1 VQNLPSFLPSLPNS
15 GLSKVK
21 HSTDKARAKSK
32 DRKDAASKSSEDQVA
47 KSGASALSRPNGPPQ
62 GVPTPTLPIVG
73 VGASAGGLEA
83 FTRLLQHLPPDSGMG
98 FVLVQHLDPEHES
111 ALTQL
116 LKRATAMPVQEVT
129 NNLRIEAN
137 HVYVIPPNTNL
148 GITIGVLKLK
158 PRSRNRGAHHSID
171 AFFEELAQD
180 QRERAIGVIL
190 SGTATDGTLG
200 LEAIKAE
207 GGITFAQD
215 DSAKYDSMPRSAV
228 AAGCVDFILNPEDI
242 ARELARLAKHP
253 HVATRSSLPAPAFH
267 SEAERKED
275 QREDPNAP
283 LASGGHGRPCTGA
296 RQAQA
301 EAHGQREPPP
311 SPRQDEFKKI
321 MLLLR
326 SHCGVDFSLYKSTTI
341 QRRMTRRMALNK
353 HNTVEDYA
361 QFLRGNTG
369 ELAALYSDCLISVT
383 SFFRN
388 PEAFEILQGK
398 VFPKL
403 LQRHGGEPLRVWVLG
418 CSTGQEAYSIA
429 MLFQESIEKLPR
441 ARSLQ
446 IFATDLNEAL
456 LAKARHGLYAKNL
469 AEDISPERLRRFF
482 TEEEGGYRIVKSL
495 RDMVVFARQNL
506 ITDPPFSQSDLISC
520 RNLLIYLE
528 PSLQQKA
535 LPMFHYALR
544 PEGFLLLGASESIGT
559 FTDLFQPVDKKH
571 KIYARKAGA
580 TPAFRMPVNNEAG
593 RTKHDVPSTAAQR
606 AVLGEIPRPSGPPE
620 GVQGELNAQREADR
634 LMVNQFAPPGVLINA
649 DLQILQFRGSTGAW
663 LEPSTGK
670 ASFNVLKMAREG
682 LMLPL
687 QAAITQAKKE
697 NKTVRRDNVRIR
709 QNDKARTV
717 SIQVIPLKN
726 LRERCFLILFE
737 DTPVGRGASAAP
749 SQPLRVW
756 PPSAEETHRNAELE
770 RELAETR
777 DYLQSIQEQHEA
789 SNEELQASNE
799 EVQSANEELQSIN
812 EELETAKEE
821 LESSNEELTTVNEEM
836 THRNTELSKL
846 NSDLVNLQTSTTL
859 GIILLGREMT
869 IRRFSAAAEK
879 QFNLTTADLG
889 RPIGGIRH
897 NFIFPKPATPTANSP
912 GDLESLL
919 REVVSSVRE
928 SKLEVRD
935 KEGRWYSLRA
945 HPYFTLD
952 HKVDGA
958 VLMVV
963 DITELKSDESE
974 IKAARDYAE
983 SIFRTTRDPLVV
995 LRPDL
1000 KVDKANEAF
1009 YQTFNLTPPE
1019 TENVLIYELDHCQW
1033 AIPRLRELLEE
1044 IIPRKSIFND
1054 FEVTHDFQRIGR
1066 RSLLLNARKLDSFS
1080 GAPEKI
1086 LLGIEDISVRRSV
1099 EKALHESEGRYRTL
1113 FDLGP
1118 VAIYSIDRSGVIQ
1131 DFNRRAAELWGRKP
1145 AVGDSDQRFCGSFK
1159 MFRPDGSYMPHDQ
1172 CPMATV
1178 VSGKTQEVHDTEVV
1192 IERLDGSRVT
1202 VLVNILP
1209 LKNDRGEVAGAIN
1222 CFYDITERKRD
1233 EMALRTAQA
1242 QLADHAGKLQQQ
1254 VDERTSKLQDTI
1266 GELEHFSYT
1275 ITHDMRAPLRAM
1287 QGFGGI
1293 LLNEPGDHLSAA
1305 STKYLR
1311 RIMNAAQRMDDL
1323 IRDSLQYAKIIREHI
1338 PLTSV
1343 EPSPLLRGILESYPS
1358 LQLPRTNIQIVESLP
1373 PVIANPAG
1381 LGQCFSNLL
1390 NNAIKFIKPGKVPL
1404 VRIWAETRG
1413 NLVRFWFEDNGIGI
1427 PPEYQDRI
1435 FGMFQQLDKSYEGT
1449 GIGLALVRKT
1459 AERMGGKVGVESVPG
1474 KGSRFWL
1481 EFKKAG
1487 DGTVN

>member
-1 VQNLPSFLPSLPNS
+1 
-15 GLSKVK
+15 
-21 HSTDKARAKSK
+21 
-32 DRKDAASKSSEDQVA
+32 
-47 KSGASALSRPNGPPQ
+47 
-62 GVPTPTLPIVG
+62 
-73 VGASAGGLEA
+73 
-83 FTRLLQHLPPDSGMG
+83 MG

-116 LKRATAMPVQEVT
+116 LKRATALPVQEVT

-137 HVYVIPPNTNL
+137 HVYVIPPNRNL
-148 GITIGVLKLK
+148 GITNGVLKLK
-158 PRSRNRGAHHSID
+158 PRPRNRGAHHSID

-228 AAGCVDFILNPEDI
+228 AAGCVDFIINPEDI
-242 ARELARLAKHP
+242 ARELARIAKHP
-253 HVATRSSLPAPAFH
+253 YVATSSSLRAPAFH
-267 SEAERKED
+267 SEAEREAD
-275 QREDPNAP
+275 QREGPNAP
-283 LASGGHGRPCTGA
+283 LASGGQGRPRTGA

-301 EAHGQREPPP
+301 EAHGQREQPP

-341 QRRMTRRMALNK
+341 QRRLTRRMVLNK
-353 HNTVEDYA
+353 HNRVEDYA

-369 ELAALYSDCLISVT
+369 ELDALYSDCLISVT

-388 PEAFEILQGK
+388 PEAFELLQGK

-403 LQRHGGEPLRVWVLG
+403 LQQRSGEPLRVWVLG

-429 MLFQESIEKLPR
+429 MSFQESIEKLPR
-441 ARSLQ
+441 SRSLQ
-446 IFATDLNEAL
+446 VFATDLNEAL

-482 TEEEGGYRIVKSL
+482 AEEEGGYRIVKSL

-506 ITDPPFSQSDLISC
+506 ITDPPFSRLDLISC

-544 PEGFLLLGASESIGT
+544 PEVFLLLGASESIGT
-559 FTDLFQPVDKKH
+559 FTDLFQTVDKKH

-580 TPAFRMPVNNEAG
+580 TPAFHMPVKKEAG
-593 RTKHDVPSTAAQR
+593 GTKHDVPWTTVRR
-606 AVLGEIPRPSGPPE
+606 AGLGEIPRPSGQPE
-620 GVQGELNAQREADR
+620 GVQAELTAQREADR
-634 LMVNQFAPPGVLINA
+634 LMVNQFAPPGVLISA

-663 LEPSTGK
+663 LEPSTGN
-670 ASFNVLKMAREG
+670 ASFDVLKMAREG

-687 QAAITQAKKE
+687 QAAINRAKKE
-697 NKTVRRDNVRIR
+697 NKTVRRDNVRMR

-717 SIQVIPLKN
+717 SVQVIPLKN

-737 DTPVGRGASAAP
+737 DATAERGASVEP
-749 SQPLRVW
+749 SQPSHVS
-756 PPSAEETHRNAELE
+756 PPSAKEIRRYAELE

-777 DYLQSIQEQHEA
+777 DYLQSVQEQHEA

-799 EVQSANEELQSIN
+799 EIQSGNEELQSVN

-836 THRNTELSKL
+836 ANRNIELNRL
-846 NSDLVNLQTSTTL
+846 NSDLINLQTSTTL
-859 GIILLGREMT
+859 GIVLLGRELT
-869 IRRFSAAAEK
+869 IRRFSAPAEK
-879 QFNLTTADLG
+879 QFNLTAADLG
-889 RPIGGIRH
+889 RTIGSIRH
-897 NFIFPKPATPTANSP
+897 NFIFPKLATPAANSP

-928 SKLEVRD
+928 SELEVRD

-958 VLMVV
+958 VLVVV
-963 DITELKSDESE
+963 DITDLKRNESE
-974 IKAARDYAE
+974 IKSARDYAE
-983 SIFRTTRDPLVV
+983 ATFRTARDPLVV
-995 LRPDL
+995 LRSDL
-1000 KVDKANEAF
+1000 RVEKANEAF
-1009 YQTFNLTPPE
+1009 YRTFKVTPQE
-1019 TENVLIYELDHCQW
+1019 TENVLIYELDHGQW
-1033 AIPRLRELLEE
+1033 AIPKLRELLEE
-1044 IIPRKSIFND
+1044 IVPRNSIFND
-1054 FEVTHDFQRIGR
+1054 FEVAHDFERIGH
-1066 RSLLLNARKLDSFS
+1066 RSMLLNARRLDSAS
-1080 GAPEKI
+1080 GAPERI
-1086 LLGIEDISVRRSV
+1086 LLGIEDITGRRSV
-1099 EKALHESEGRYRTL
+1099 EESLRESEERYRTL

-1118 VAIYSIDRSGVIQ
+1118 VAIYSIDSSGVIQ
-1131 DFNRRAAELWGRKP
+1131 NFNRRAAQLWGREP
-1145 AVGDSDQRFCGSFK
+1145 AAGDTDQLFCGSFK
-1159 MFRPDGSYMPHDQ
+1159 MFRADGSFLPHDQ
-1172 CPMATV
+1172 CPMAKV
-1178 VSGKTQEVHDTEVV
+1178 VSGEIDQVQDGEVLV
-1192 IERLDGSRVT
+1192 ERPDGSLVT

-1209 LKNDRGEVAGAIN
+1209 LKNDRGEIKGAIN
-1222 CFYDITERKRD
+1222 CFYDITERKQG
-1233 EMALRTAQA
+1233 EVALRSAQA
-1242 QLADHAGKLQQQ
+1242 QLADHAGQLQQL
-1254 VDERTSKLQDTI
+1254 VEERTAKLQDTI

-1287 QGFGGI
+1287 QGFSGM
-1293 LLNEPGDHLSAA
+1293 LLSESGNRLTPASAD
-1305 STKYLR
+1305 YLR
-1311 RIMNAAQRMDDL
+1311 RVMNAIQRMDDL
-1323 IRDSLQYAKIIREHI
+1323 ITDSLQYAKIIREHI

-1343 EPSPLLRGILESYPS
+1343 DPAPVLRGILESYPS
-1358 LQLPRTNIQIVESLP
+1358 LQPPRTKIQIVEPLP

-1381 LGQCFSNLL
+1381 LGQCFSNLMT
-1390 NNAIKFIKPGKVPL
+1390 NAIKFIKPDKVPL

-1413 NLVRFWFEDNGIGI
+1413 DLVRFWFKDNGIGI
-1427 PPEYQDRI
+1427 PPEYQVRI

-1487 DGTVN
+1487 SRAAN